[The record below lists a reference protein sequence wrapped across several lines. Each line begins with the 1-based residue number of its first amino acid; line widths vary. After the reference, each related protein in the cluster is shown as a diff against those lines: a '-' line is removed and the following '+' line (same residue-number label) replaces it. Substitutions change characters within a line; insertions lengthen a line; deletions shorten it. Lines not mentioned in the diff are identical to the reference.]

1 MSKSRKSRKV
11 KRASVQFSPLTMLRP
26 RLDALLS
33 DAALAES
40 VAPEVIERLE
50 AVCADLPPDD
60 FLPTLLRA
68 LDSALAPVQ
77 ARLDEVVPTWLG
89 ARHGIEALHRLVQR
103 HTLTPSGQN
112 RALAWLQA
120 TGSDPVALQEFRQ
133 ETPFY
138 GAYRYADDSQGL
150 INILWYTDG
159 RRRHIQGLG
168 FLIDY
173 NPPWEGAIKDVL
185 VAEPGSP
192 ERALR
197 RYVHFWT
204 DRGMPLQPVSD
215 AAAKR
220 EVFECLAV
228 NRREGI
234 RLPHDLIVHRRLFV
248 EHILSLSDT
257 PETPPFTAEDFDALS
272 RTGETVESLRRFEQQ
287 VGRRVR
293 LEDGKE
299 IIVMGDPFD
308 EDDW

>member
-1 MSKSRKSRKV
+1 
-11 KRASVQFSPLTMLRP
+11 MLRP

-33 DAALAES
+33 DTALADS
-40 VAPEVIERLE
+40 AAQDITERLE
-50 AVCADLPPDD
+50 AVCADLKPDD

-68 LDSALAPVQ
+68 LESALEPVQ
-77 ARLDEVVPTWLG
+77 ARLDEVIPNWLG
-89 ARHGIEALHRLVQR
+89 ARDGMQALHRLVQR
-103 HTLTPSGQN
+103 HTLTPSGQT
-112 RALAWLQA
+112 RALAWLEA
-120 TGSDPVALQEFRQ
+120 TGRDPAALQEFRL

-138 GAYRYADDSQGL
+138 GAYRYADNSQGL

-173 NPPWEGAIKDVL
+173 NPPWEGAIKDIL
-185 VAEPGSP
+185 VGEPSSP

-204 DRGMPLQPVSD
+204 DRGMPLQPISD

-220 EVFECLAV
+220 QVLECLAV

-234 RLPHDLIVHRRLFV
+234 RLPRDLIVNRRLFM
-248 EHILSLSDT
+248 EHILSLPDT
-257 PETPPFTAEDFDALS
+257 PDTPPFTAEDFDALGRS
-272 RTGETVESLRRFEQQ
+272 GETVESIRRFEQQ

-308 EDDW
+308 ADDW